1 MIWDYHSKTLPKSL
15 KHFTKH
21 NMSYEQFA
29 IWLHGFLEIS
39 NTEEINKEQTQIIKD
54 HLALIFDKK
63 TPDRSKNIN
72 NDGLADIQ
80 RKIKECKKEFPKE
93 MTNTYPHYYPPIH
106 ISHPVYN
113 PHTVTCDARQ

>member
-1 MIWDYHSKTLPKSL
+1 
-15 KHFTKH
+15 
-21 NMSYEQFA
+21 MSYEQFA

-63 TPDRSKNIN
+63 TPDCSKNIN
-72 NDGLADIQ
+72 NDGLVDIR
-80 RKIKECKKEFPKE
+80 RKMKECKKEFPKE
-93 MTNTYPHYYPPIH
+93 MTNTYPHYYPPTH
-106 ISHPVYN
+106 ISHPGYN